1 MNGFHCLP
9 PFETTKCINFPS
21 VIPPKVGKCEGC
33 ALNVPQLPTV
43 RQPISPQKQYSIILV
58 FLNQEPLIAD
68 ELSNSDLA
76 SSAHNTKGALLEPE
90 PV

>member
-9 PFETTKCINFPS
+9 PFETTKCIKFPS
-21 VIPPKVGKCEGC
+21 VIPPKVGKREGC
-33 ALNVPQLPTV
+33 ALNVPTV

-76 SSAHNTKGALLEPE
+76 SSAHNTKRALLEPE